1 MAIMLLAEEYEN
13 LFSNTEEYKG
23 DCPLSNQFLIP
34 AVALP
39 VMPPVAVVLTFVEGR
54 DLTGILHFNGAFII
68 SLPIILYRG
77 VRQNQLQYL
86 AISSI
91 SRLPLVLLGGAFR
104 QEIIQDISWL
114 PNLLG

>member
-39 VMPPVAVVLTFVEGR
+39 VMPPVAVALAFVEGG

-68 SLPIILYRG
+68 SLPIYTMTIGCGKQFEVAAAL
-77 VRQNQLQYL
+77 NN
-86 AISSI
+86 
-91 SRLPLVLLGGAFR
+91 
-104 QEIIQDISWL
+104 DIS
-114 PNLLG
+114 PSF